1 MACQI
6 TNNSNLDTSGFEDT
20 IQQLVSFSQDRFGFE
35 KPPALFLNSDPSN
48 ASDPLGKTA
57 YYDPENKE
65 IHIYVDERHPKDI
78 MRSISHELI
87 HHVQNLRGDLSGNHY
102 HGEGYAQKDE
112 HMREMEREAYEQGN
126 LCFRDFEDKLK
137 LDKTTYNE
145 WRTNKMSLKEW
156 KNNELFT
163 LLSGKW
169 GFGKNVVTEGK
180 EITHMC
186 ALKVTHKETGQVGH
200 PIKHTLTE
208 SGDISHY
215 TVEFASVIVEN
226 IAVENLD
233 IMVQEEH
240 SHKRDDEKPHD
251 EEKEVVKEEE
261 LEEAAKPDFL
271 DLDGDGD
278 KAEPMK
284 DAAKDKK
291 FKEGIDPQQVAKNLR
306 KEIDALRAAGKTD
319 EADKK
324 QRELNA
330 HAKYYQMSLEEG
342 EIELQVNEPNAGAT
356 MADIS
361 EGGMKDLHSEIED
374 MLDDG
379 KSVEDI
385 VAALGVSK
393 YDVDGVKQDMKT
405 AKTELKE
412 AMRKRF
418 ARLIK

>member
-156 KNNELFT
+156 KNKELFG
-163 LLSGKW
+163 LLANKW
-169 GFGKNVVTEGK
+169 GFGKNIITEAQDADGDDSDP
-180 EITHMC
+180 
-186 ALKVTHKETGQVGH
+186 KVGAK
-200 PIKHTLTE
+200 
-208 SGDISHY
+208 
-215 TVEFASVIVEN
+215 
-226 IAVENLD
+226 
-233 IMVQEEH
+233 
-240 SHKRDDEKPHD
+240 
-251 EEKEVVKEEE
+251 
-261 LEEAAKPDFL
+261 LEEADVDPLDLVVDEIKWMLENNPDTLKDFL
-271 DLDGDGD
+271 MRSCSHL
-278 KAEPMK
+278 
-284 DAAKDKK
+284 
-291 FKEGIDPQQVAKNLR
+291 
-306 KEIDALRAAGKTD
+306 
-319 EADKK
+319 
-324 QRELNA
+324 
-330 HAKYYQMSLEEG
+330 G
-342 EIELQVNEPNAGAT
+342 ENVT
-356 MADIS
+356 KHIS
-361 EGGMKDLHSEIED
+361 EGLDTILEDLGMGIQAAAEDNPEASLAAIDQLAEEDAEDEDYRHKESAMDDFSHIAKLHKDLVYDTYKKHEDDLLGHEDAGDRHDDAEYDDATHIADLKKDAHYDADHDKLQEMIGKIVKEILND
-374 MLDDG
+374 R
-379 KSVEDI
+379 
-385 VAALGVSK
+385 
-393 YDVDGVKQDMKT
+393 Q
-405 AKTELKE
+405 
-412 AMRKRF
+412 
-418 ARLIK
+418 